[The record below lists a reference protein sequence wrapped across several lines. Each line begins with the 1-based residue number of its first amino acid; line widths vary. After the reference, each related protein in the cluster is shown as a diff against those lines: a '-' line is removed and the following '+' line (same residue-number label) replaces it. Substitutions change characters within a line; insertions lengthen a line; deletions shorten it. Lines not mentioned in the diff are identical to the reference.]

1 MGGLILGIDLCDD
14 YSQISCY
21 NEQIQD
27 VEIVTISDDEA
38 FVRIPTVICKKRGE
52 NTWLVGEE
60 AYRSALFGDGTLV
73 DRLIKQQNKK
83 GQATIE
89 GITYTADT
97 LLSLFIAKLIEQ
109 SLKKYDCDRVEN
121 LVFTLDEPG
130 ASINDVIVRAAEDC
144 GVERERV
151 HIMTHTEAFV
161 YYVLSQDSDI
171 WANQT
176 CAFDLREDGLFYYEM
191 KIIRGRK
198 PQVVEAWHEKL
209 QESFSLDIL
218 GTESGER
225 LGDTILAACGER
237 LLNKKIVSSVFLT
250 GKGFVKADWAPS
262 FLKLICNKRRAFQVP
277 QLFAHGAVY
286 AALDNTRET
295 SAYPFLISCEG
306 RIRSTISLYAV
317 YGGRREQVIL
327 AQAGINWYEARSSV
341 EFILDDIHT
350 LELNVTPVGGVR
362 MEKITIS
369 LDDLPA
375 RPNKTTVIELILS
388 FTADNTMT
396 VRIVDKGFGELY
408 PASGKVIKM
417 DYKIP

>member
-1 MGGLILGIDLCDD
+1 MGGLVLGIDLNDD

-21 NEQIQD
+21 NEQISD
-27 VEIVTISDDEA
+27 AEAVAINDDEV
-38 FVRIPTVICKKRGE
+38 FVRVPTVICKKKNCSE
-52 NTWLVGEE
+52 WLVGEE
-60 AYRSALFGDGTLV
+60 AYRVALFGDGTLV
-73 DRLIKQQNKK
+73 DRLIKQQNKR

-97 LLSLFIAKLIEQ
+97 LLSLYIAKLIEH
-109 SLKKYDCDRVEN
+109 SLKKYDSDCIDN
-121 LVFTLDEPG
+121 LVFTLDEPN

-144 GVERERV
+144 GVARENV
-151 HIMTHTEAFV
+151 HILTHTEAFV
-161 YYVLSQDSDI
+161 YYVLSQESDI
-171 WANQT
+171 WSNQT
-176 CAFDLREDGLFYYEM
+176 CLFDLREDGLFYYEM
-191 KIIRGRK
+191 KIIRGRR

-218 GTESGER
+218 GNESGER
-225 LGDTILAACGER
+225 LGDTILAACAER
-237 LLNKKIVSSVFLT
+237 LLAKKIVSSVFLT
-250 GKGFVKADWAPS
+250 GKGFARTDWAPA

-277 QLFAHGAVY
+277 QIFAHGAVY
-286 AALDNTRET
+286 AALDNTREK

-306 RIRSTISLYAV
+306 RIRSTVSLYAV

-327 AQAGINWYEARSSV
+327 AQAGVNWYEARSSV
-341 EFILDDIHT
+341 EFILDDVRQ

-396 VRIVDKGFGELY
+396 VRIVDKGFGELF

>member
-121 LVFTLDEPG
+121 LVFTLDEPN

-151 HIMTHTEAFV
+151 HIMTHTEALV
-161 YYVLSQDSDI
+161 
-171 WANQT
+171 
-176 CAFDLREDGLFYYEM
+176 
-191 KIIRGRK
+191 
-198 PQVVEAWHEKL
+198 
-209 QESFSLDIL
+209 
-218 GTESGER
+218 
-225 LGDTILAACGER
+225 
-237 LLNKKIVSSVFLT
+237 
-250 GKGFVKADWAPS
+250 
-262 FLKLICNKRRAFQVP
+262 
-277 QLFAHGAVY
+277 
-286 AALDNTRET
+286 
-295 SAYPFLISCEG
+295 
-306 RIRSTISLYAV
+306 
-317 YGGRREQVIL
+317 
-327 AQAGINWYEARSSV
+327 
-341 EFILDDIHT
+341 
-350 LELNVTPVGGVR
+350 
-362 MEKITIS
+362 
-369 LDDLPA
+369 
-375 RPNKTTVIELILS
+375 
-388 FTADNTMT
+388 
-396 VRIVDKGFGELY
+396 
-408 PASGKVIKM
+408 
-417 DYKIP
+417 